1 MWPPLDTSHCR
12 YRLNSI
18 EKTRLSVNIP
28 NLQYNDAIRLSIMI
42 IDSVKATTAVG
53 KVGAWDWMDR
63 VGTRVHCA
71 SLGRKTTR
79 SSSLSSGMVQPP
91 KYPGGTPY
99 NGLCGEA
106 PPERGT
112 FFRL

>member
-1 MWPPLDTSHCR
+1 MS
-12 YRLNSI
+12 
-18 EKTRLSVNIP
+18 
-28 NLQYNDAIRLSIMI
+28 

-99 NGLCGEA
+99 NGLYGEA
-106 PPERGT
+106 PPETDT
-112 FFRL
+112 FYRLQVYGFHQLEINERVGKFVAADCERT